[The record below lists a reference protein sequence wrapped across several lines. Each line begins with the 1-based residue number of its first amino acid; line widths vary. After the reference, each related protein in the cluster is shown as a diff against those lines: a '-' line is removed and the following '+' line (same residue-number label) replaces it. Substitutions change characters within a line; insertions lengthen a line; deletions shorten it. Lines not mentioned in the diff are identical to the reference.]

1 MSSRRNMEREGN
13 SIRQKMEKLTLLLIG
28 SPTLTQKNDSTSSDS
43 DDEDKKVV
51 TLALGFTSLPL
62 SLSSSRHLCLMA
74 KGEHKLQNDDHSGN
88 SDSDEEFSLSSY
100 SLHI

>member
-1 MSSRRNMEREGN
+1 MERKGN

-28 SPTLTQKNDSTSSDS
+28 SPTLTQKNDSTSGDS
-43 DDEDKKVV
+43 DDEDKTV

-74 KGEHKLQNDDHSGN
+74 KGERKVHNNDVAIVIAMRS
-88 SDSDEEFSLSSY
+88 FLLSSY
-100 SLHI
+100 SLHV